1 MSASAL
7 RSPVGTVP
15 QADELAVLPA
25 LQSLMPGLRRGQV
38 VSVDGGGSLPL
49 ALAAG
54 ASSEGA
60 WCAVVGMPECGVLA
74 ASDMGVDPG
83 RLLLVDE
90 PGGRW
95 PEVVATLLGPV
106 EVVLLR
112 PRARPS
118 VVEVRRLTAHAR
130 RHGAVLVVAG
140 AWQGAYLRL
149 RVASSLWTGLGDG
162 HGHLRGR
169 RVQVVAEGKGR
180 PRAAWLWLPD
190 PDGKVASAGLAAVE
204 AGAEVVET
212 GLDPGVEP
220 SGGLPAEVAGGARP
234 ARWWPGVRTGPSSP

>member
-7 RSPVGTVP
+7 RTPVEGAL
-15 QADELAVLPA
+15 QADTLAVLPS
-25 LQSLMPGLRRGQV
+25 LQSLVPWLRRGQV

-54 ASSEGA
+54 ASAEGA

-112 PRARPS
+112 PPAQPS

-190 PDGKVASAGLAAVE
+190 PDGKVAFAVE

-212 GLDPGVEP
+212 GVEPGVEP
-220 SGGLPAEVAGGARP
+220 DRELPAEVAG
-234 ARWWPGVRTGPSSP
+234 

>member
-1 MSASAL
+1 MSAFAL
-7 RSPVGTVP
+7 RTPVEGAP
-15 QADELAVLPA
+15 QADTLAVLPA
-25 LQSLMPGLRRGQV
+25 LQSLVPGLRRGQV

-49 ALAAG
+49 ALTAG
-54 ASSEGA
+54 ASAEGA

-112 PRARPS
+112 PPARPS

-190 PDGKVASAGLAAVE
+190 SDGKVASAGLAAVE

-212 GLDPGVEP
+212 GVEPGVEP
-220 SGGLPAEVAGGARP
+220 DGELPAEVAG
-234 ARWWPGVRTGPSSP
+234 

>member
-1 MSASAL
+1 M
-7 RSPVGTVP
+7 
-15 QADELAVLPA
+15 
-25 LQSLMPGLRRGQV
+25 
-38 VSVDGGGSLPL
+38 
-49 ALAAG
+49 
-54 ASSEGA
+54 
-60 WCAVVGMPECGVLA
+60 
-74 ASDMGVDPG
+74 
-83 RLLLVDE
+83 DE

-112 PRARPS
+112 PSARPS

-180 PRAAWLWLPD
+180 PRAAWLSASGSGRQSP
-190 PDGKVASAGLAAVE
+190 ASAGLAAVE

-212 GLDPGVEP
+212 GVEPGVEP
-220 SGGLPAEVAGGARP
+220 DGELPTEVAG
-234 ARWWPGVRTGPSSP
+234 